1 MKFGLKSKIAAGVLA
16 AGIVSGSTFAFA
28 NTNAGESIRAW
39 YDNMFNQ
46 SAETIEEDITEYTEE
61 QISDLLTE
69 YEALKEQAGIDID
82 LTRELETGQSI
93 EEILAAKLGHI
104 ESLDAEVQ
112 EILAN
117 IGLQYYNV
125 YLDGYFQIQTLQQ
138 EGLDY
143 AANDLTAFTGEAGDA
158 AVAQMTGDLNAAR
171 DEAVADLEEAIQEA
185 QEELAV
191 AIETNEA
198 STIQNLMNQV
208 DWHIEELQVEVQDLL
223 ADLVE
228 EQQNIIIAAAQVLED
243 DAKAAM
249 DDVVSGMND

>member
-1 MKFGLKSKIAAGVLA
+1 
-16 AGIVSGSTFAFA
+16 
-28 NTNAGESIRAW
+28 
-39 YDNMFNQ
+39 
-46 SAETIEEDITEYTEE
+46 
-61 QISDLLTE
+61 
-69 YEALKEQAGIDID
+69 
-82 LTRELETGQSI
+82 
-93 EEILAAKLGHI
+93 LGHI